1 MKFIVEDG
9 VDIAYFKIR
18 ECSLGQVI
26 SYYKV
31 TNFYAVNA
39 IRMRVTWSL
48 GTAIGHLH
56 GCIDINQNSLIQP
69 KKTKKKKLDKEGS
82 SYSPLERPR
91 SAIAE

>member
-9 VDIAYFKIR
+9 AGISYFKIR

-56 GCIDINQNSLIQP
+56 G
-69 KKTKKKKLDKEGS
+69 
-82 SYSPLERPR
+82 
-91 SAIAE
+91 